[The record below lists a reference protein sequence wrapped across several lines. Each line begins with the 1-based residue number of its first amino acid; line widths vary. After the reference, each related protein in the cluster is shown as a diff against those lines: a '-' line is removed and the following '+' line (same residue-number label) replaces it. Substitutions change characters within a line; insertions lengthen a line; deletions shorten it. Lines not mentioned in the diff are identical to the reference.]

1 MVLSRANTRGF
12 ELFMYG
18 FFEGEGV
25 AQVHPLLLQLCC
37 SCCSS
42 VAGEGVAQAHLAS

>member
-25 AQVHPLLLQLCC
+25 AQVHLRRKLTEQYLIYY
-37 SCCSS
+37 
-42 VAGEGVAQAHLAS
+42 